1 MVILTNRFKI
11 IYDKQKEKLPQEIKL
26 IEFCSRL
33 SLNSSKYAFND
44 KINQK
49 FIALK
54 CECLNDIKDEY
65 KKLDN
70 YGYQN
75 MLIDKY
81 LIDYI
86 IYSVSKENNTSEQ
99 SSLLAVKNYFIL
111 MIMKD
116 FAIKNLNIILKT
128 MMNMKRIKKI
138 KTLTSI
144 K

>member
-1 MVILTNRFKI
+1 MI
-11 IYDKQKEKLPQEIKL
+11 
-26 IEFCSRL
+26 
-33 SLNSSKYAFND
+33 
-44 KINQK
+44 INQK

-54 CECLNDIKDEY
+54 CECFNDFKNEY

-70 YGYQN
+70 CGHQN
-75 MLIDKY
+75 MLMDKY

-99 SSLLAVKNYFIL
+99 SSLLADKNYFIL